1 MKVYTILLTI
11 LILYIIA
18 VLIKRIFYP
27 LKYLSEEQK
36 YNLYRLMERVH
47 QLCKDHHIPYFIIAG
62 TLLGSIR
69 HKGFIPWDNDIDIGI
84 MKEDLKRL
92 QAVDF
97 SAYGLEAKLSKNDIG
112 KIYFPEHYG
121 NGEKYESVFLDVFV
135 HEEVEGNKIQFT
147 CDWAR
152 DLWPKEYFY
161 RNEIFPLREYSFGTS
176 KVSGPNQFNPYAT
189 RVWGDWRA
197 YPLDI
202 YLQLLFYPEKV
213 EWLF

>member
-1 MKVYTILLTI
+1 MKVYTIVLTI
-11 LILYIIA
+11 FILYIIA
-18 VLIKRIFYP
+18 LLIKRIFYP

-36 YNLYRLMERVH
+36 YNLYRLMARVDK
-47 QLCKDHHIPYFIIAG
+47 LCNDHNISYFIIAG

-84 MKEDLKRL
+84 MKEDLQRL
-92 QAVDF
+92 QSVDF

-135 HEEVEGNKIQFT
+135 HEEVEENKIQYT

-152 DLWPKEYFY
+152 KLWPKEYFY
-161 RNEIFPLREYSFGTS
+161 RNELFPLREYTFGDR

-189 RVWGDWRA
+189 RAWGDWRA
-197 YPLDI
+197 YPLDM
-202 YLQLLFYPEKV
+202 YLQLIFYPEKLG
-213 EWLF
+213 WLF